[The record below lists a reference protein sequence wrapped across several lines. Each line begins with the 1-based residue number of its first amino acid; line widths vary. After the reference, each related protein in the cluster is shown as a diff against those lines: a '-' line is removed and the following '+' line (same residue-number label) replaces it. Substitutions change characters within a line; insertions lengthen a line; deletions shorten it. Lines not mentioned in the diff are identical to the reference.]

1 MADKKKNTVEG
12 GQQHRVDV
20 PALLAG
26 VDIVRVIDAYVPLAK
41 SGAEFEACCPFHTES
56 TPSFKVNPKKQFYNC
71 FGCGAHGNAITFLQ
85 EYRGIGFLDAC
96 RELGADIPETGAPG
110 PIKPPEAIRRQSV
123 REKKPDPVW
132 TPQLTAPADAP
143 EPPKA
148 HVKRGLP
155 ERVWCYR
162 DAAGAVLGYVYR
174 FRTSDGGKDTIPLSW
189 ARREDTGVEEWHW
202 ISFAKPRPLYG
213 LDRLAARPDATVL
226 LVEGEKCADAAQ
238 LQFPDLV
245 VVAWPGGCNA
255 EGKVDWLPLAGR
267 KVITWADCDAK
278 REPLSKA
285 ERDLLPDKDAR
296 AAAQAEKPILP
307 EADQPGTKA
316 MRAIHKHLHA
326 LDARIWSVAIP
337 APGEKP
343 NGWDVA
349 DAIEEGLV
357 GASLVEYMRARTS
370 AVPAPGA
377 VDPIDMPSDRLST
390 PSGAGASQGGPPEP
404 PPDDDADGDYGPHGW
419 RRMLLR
425 KDGKLV
431 DCRENVYLMLKHHP
445 DWKGVLWA
453 DEFAKKIVM
462 RKAPP
467 WRLERVFEV
476 GTLWDDD
483 DALRLGLWLAQ
494 RERMIVKNV
503 QNLTL
508 AVGWAANESRCHPV
522 REYLDALVW
531 DGTPRID
538 VWLTDYMGVKDSP
551 YSRLVGRFFLI
562 GMVARIYRPGCQMR
576 FMPIF
581 EGRQYRGK
589 SSALRT
595 LGGKWF
601 SDTPLN
607 LHNKDSY
614 QLIQGC
620 WVYEIAELDSFSRAD
635 STLVKAFVSSQ
646 VDRFRAPYKAGPEDH
661 GRQGVFGGSTNEGEY
676 FKDETGN
683 TRYWPLRCEEVESI
697 NLEGLANARDQM
709 FAEAV
714 ALLRKGERWHPTA
727 EEQHS
732 LFEPEQAAREVVDPW
747 AERVASYVGE
757 NTFSRITALQLLTD
771 CLKVEVGKIGRAKAE
786 AMAISKIMRRLGWKK
801 ERETTGNRLWYYER
815 PDDGDSAPSASAAG
829 SSAEVP
835 GVPF

>member
-1 MADKKKNTVEG
+1 V
-12 GQQHRVDV
+12 
-20 PALLAG
+20 
-26 VDIVRVIDAYVPLAK
+26 
-41 SGAEFEACCPFHTES
+41 
-56 TPSFKVNPKKQFYNC
+56 
-71 FGCGAHGNAITFLQ
+71 
-85 EYRGIGFLDAC
+85 
-96 RELGADIPETGAPG
+96 
-110 PIKPPEAIRRQSV
+110 
-123 REKKPDPVW
+123 
-132 TPQLTAPADAP
+132 P

-155 ERVWCYR
+155 EMTWCYR
-162 DAAGAVLGYVYR
+162 NAAGAVMGYVYR

-189 ARREDTGVEEWHW
+189 ARCEETGVEEWHW

-255 EGKVDWLPLAGR
+255 EGKVDWSPLAGR
-267 KVITWADCDAK
+267 RVITWADCDAK
-278 REPLSKA
+278 RVPLTKEEVEA
-285 ERDLLPDKDAR
+285 VIDDGRLAQMPAGRERVALVKERKEQCKQALLDA
-296 AAAQAEKPILP
+296 QVLKPILP

-316 MRAIHKHLHA
+316 MRAIHRHLHA

-349 DAIEEGLV
+349 DAIEDGLV
-357 GASLVEYMRARTS
+357 GAALVEYMRVRTS

-377 VDPIDMPSDRLST
+377 VDAIEMPPDGAST
-390 PSGAGASQGGPPEP
+390 PSGAGASRGGPPES

-453 DEFAKKIVM
+453 DEFAKKIVL
-462 RKAPP
+462 RKPPP
-467 WRLERVFEV
+467 WRSAKGFEPNTV
-476 GTLWDDD
+476 WDAD

-494 RERMIVKNV
+494 RERMIIKNV

-522 REYLDALVW
+522 REYLDGVKW

-538 VWLTDYMGVKDSP
+538 KWLTDFMGVKESE
-551 YSRLVGRFFLI
+551 YTRLVGRFFLI
-562 GMVARIYRPGCQMR
+562 GLVARIYRPGCQMR

-589 SSALRT
+589 SSAFRV
-595 LGGKWF
+595 LGGKWYGD
-601 SDTPLN
+601 STLN

-614 QLIQGC
+614 QLIQGV

-635 STLVKAFVSSQ
+635 STMVKAFISSQ
-646 VDRFRAPYKAGPEDH
+646 VDRFRAPYAAAPEDH
-661 GRQGVFGGSTNEGEY
+661 PRSVGFGGSTNEGEY

-683 TRYWPLRCEEVESI
+683 TRYWPLRCEEVDSI
-697 NLEGLANARDQM
+697 NIDGLAGVRDQL

-714 ALLRKGERWHPTA
+714 ELFRAGERWHPSA
-727 EEQHS
+727 EEQQQ
-732 LFEPEQAAREVVDPW
+732 LFEPEQAEREVVDPW
-747 AERVASYVGE
+747 FERVAVFLGD
-757 NTFSRITALQLLTD
+757 TTLARITALELLTD
-771 CLKVEVGKIGRAKAE
+771 CLKIEVGKIGRAKAE
-786 AMAISKIMRRLGWKK
+786 SMAISKIMRRLGWKK
-801 ERETTGNRLWYYER
+801 ERESTGNRLWYYER
-815 PDDGDSAPSASAAG
+815 PKKDESAPSASAAG

-835 GVPF
+835 DVPF